1 MQDDLQQKLIRCESR
16 VNTRLRYVR
25 KSVVITGSQKREV
38 TVRVSL
44 RQSVS
49 VVNVSTDLNA
59 LNGVSITKDLVSGVV

>member
-1 MQDDLQQKLIRCESR
+1 M
-16 VNTRLRYVR
+16 R

-49 VVNVSTDLNA
+49 VVSVSTDLNA